1 MFGEIN
7 IEHGGRSGAR
17 IGRRGGGDR
26 FSQLRPSPHLIKVG
40 LKVGP
45 HLLKVGP
52 PSSKSDSQVLKL
64 SHRQ

>member
-26 FSQLRPSPHLIKVG
+26 FSQLRP
-40 LKVGP
+40 GP
-45 HLLKVGP
+45 HLLKVGLSGP
-52 PSSKSDSQVLKL
+52 QVESQAEIF
-64 SHRQ
+64 